1 MSASSQPGPQEHPFA
16 PFVRILGK
24 GKSGSRS
31 LSRAEAR
38 EAFSMILEGRVEP
51 VQLGA
56 FLMLLRVKEE
66 TGEELAGFVEAC
78 RAAMSPPPPGLQVD
92 LDWSC
97 YAGKKHQ
104 HPWFILAVLL
114 LTQAGYRVFIH
125 GAAGHTPGRL
135 YTEDALGQLG
145 LPVGSSW
152 SEVTAQLDECNFSY
166 LPLRR
171 FCQPLDE
178 LIQLR
183 PLLGLRSPVNTL
195 TRMLNPL
202 RAPCSIQSI
211 FHPAYAALHQDADR
225 ALGQPRALVFKGDS
239 GEVEIKPQADTRLHL
254 LAGRQAQEL
263 VMPRALATRAVPV
276 DQPGVAPL
284 RDLWSG
290 ECEDR
295 YAREAVLATAAAAL
309 LLLQPGLELPAARQ
323 QADLLWRERDTT
335 RLPGSDLHPADD
347 APHAACAAGPDPAR
361 PS

>member
-1 MSASSQPGPQEHPFA
+1 MTASTRPGPQEHPFA

-31 LSRAEAR
+31 LSRTEAR
-38 EAFSMILEGRVEP
+38 QAFGMIMAGRAEP

-78 RAAMSPPPPGLQVD
+78 RAAMSPPPAGLQAD

-104 HPWFILAVLL
+104 HPWFILSVLL
-114 LTQAGYRVFIH
+114 LTQAGYRVFMH

-145 LPVGSSW
+145 LPVASTW
-152 SEVTAQLDECNFSY
+152 SEVKGQLDSDKFSY
-166 LPLRR
+166 LPLHR
-171 FCQPLDE
+171 FCQPLHD

-202 RAPCSIQSI
+202 RAPGSIQSI
-211 FHPAYAALHQDADR
+211 FHPAYAALHQAADR

-254 LAGRQAQEL
+254 LDGQQAHEL
-263 VMPRALATRAVPV
+263 MMPRTLAERAAPV
-276 DQPGVAPL
+276 EQPRVAPL
-284 RDLWSG
+284 SALWSG
-290 ECEDR
+290 QCEDQ
-295 YAREAVLATAAAAL
+295 YAREAVLATTAAAL
-309 LLLQPGLELPAARQ
+309 MLLRPGLDLPAARR
-323 QADLLWRERDTT
+323 QAELLWRERDTT
-335 RLPGSDLHPADD
+335 RLPGPGRGT
-347 APHAACAAGPDPAR
+347 AGTAGSATTGRNPAR
-361 PS
+361 AS